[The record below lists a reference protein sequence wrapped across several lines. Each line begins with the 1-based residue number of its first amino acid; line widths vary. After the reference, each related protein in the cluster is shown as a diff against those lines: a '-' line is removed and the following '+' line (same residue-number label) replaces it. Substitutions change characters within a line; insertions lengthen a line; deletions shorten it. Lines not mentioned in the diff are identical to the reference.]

1 MAANPAIFSC
11 AKDLSMQIRNVAI
24 IAHVD
29 HGKTTLVDQILRQCD
44 VFRKDQAV
52 QERIMDSDDLER
64 ERGITITS
72 KNFAITYK
80 DTRINLIDTP
90 GHSDFG
96 GEVERVL
103 KMADGVLLLV
113 DAFEGPMPQTRFVLQ
128 KAMKLNLKP
137 VVVINKVDRKN
148 ARPDEV
154 LDEIFNLFL
163 ELEATDEQLDFRGV
177 YAAGRDGW
185 AVGELEDERK
195 GLSPLLDMIIAHVPA
210 PVVQE
215 GPLQM
220 LVAAMDHSDYVG
232 RIGVGRI
239 VRGTLKVKQPVV
251 LCKRDGSVVKTMAR
265 QLFVFDNLGQ
275 REVKEVQ
282 CGDICAV
289 VGLDKVDIG
298 DTLADAEHPD
308 PLQIIE
314 IDDPTLSMN
323 FRTNDSPGYGQEG
336 KYVTSR
342 QVRDRLFREA
352 ERDVALRV
360 EEAVDG
366 FKVSGRGIL
375 HLSIL
380 MENMRREGFEFMV
393 GQPQVIYKEIGGKK
407 AEPVEILSV
416 DVPNDLSG
424 TVIEYAATRK
434 GEMITMVQ
442 KEERTFLTFH
452 VPSRGLIG
460 FRSKMLR
467 ATAGQIV
474 MHHRYHQYEYFKG
487 SIPERT
493 NGSIIS
499 MHPGRAVAFALDG
512 LQDRGVFFVEPG
524 DNLYTGQ
531 IIGEYSRDEDLVV
544 NAQKAKQLSNMRA
557 SGSDRK
563 MKIAPAVKMSLEEA
577 LEYLNHD
584 EYLEVTPMSMR
595 LRKDFLDEN
604 DRKKAAKRTKLSES
618 AD

>member
-1 MAANPAIFSC
+1 
-11 AKDLSMQIRNVAI
+11 MQIRNVAI

-29 HGKTTLVDQILRQCD
+29 HGKTTLVDQILRQCH
-44 VFRKDQAV
+44 VFRTGQEV
-52 QERIMDSDDLER
+52 QERVMDSNDLER

-90 GHSDFG
+90 GHADFG

-113 DAFEGPMPQTRFVLQ
+113 DAFEGTMPQTRFVLQ
-128 KAMKLNLKP
+128 KAMQLNLKP
-137 VVVINKVDRKN
+137 VVVINKVDRAN

-154 LDEIFNLFL
+154 LDEIFNLFI
-163 ELEATDEQLDFRGV
+163 ELDANDEQLDFRGV

-195 GLSPLLDMIIAHVPA
+195 DLSPLLDMIIDHVPA
-210 PVVQE
+210 PEVKE

-220 LVAAMDHSDYVG
+220 LVAAMDHSGYVG

-239 VRGTLKVKQPVV
+239 VRGSLKVKQPVV
-251 LCKRDGSVVKTMAR
+251 LCKRDGSELKTVAR
-265 QLFVFDNLGQ
+265 QLYVFDNLGKK
-275 REVKEVQ
+275 EVTEVQ

-289 VGLDKVDIG
+289 VGLEGVDIG
-298 DTLADAEHPD
+298 DTLADAEHPE
-308 PLQIIE
+308 PLALIDV
-314 IDDPTLSMN
+314 DDPTLSMS
-323 FRTNDSPGYGQEG
+323 FRPNDSPGYGQDG

-342 QVRDRLFREA
+342 QVLERLLRET

-360 EEAVDG
+360 VETADA

-380 MENMRREGFEFMV
+380 MENMRREGYEFMV
-393 GQPQVIYKEIGGKK
+393 GQPQVIYKEIGGRK
-407 AEPVEILSV
+407 AEPIETLNV
-416 DVPNDLSG
+416 DVPSELAG

-434 GEMITMVQ
+434 GEMTQMEQ
-442 KEERTFLTFH
+442 REARTLLEFRI
-452 VPSRGLIG
+452 PSRGLIG
-460 FRSKMLR
+460 FRSLMLR
-467 ATAGQIV
+467 ATAGEIV
-474 MHHRYHQYEYFKG
+474 MHHRFLDYEYFKG

-499 MHPGRAVAFALDG
+499 MHSGKAVAFALDA
-512 LQDRGVFFVEPG
+512 LQDRGVFFIEPG
-524 DNLYTGQ
+524 EHLYTGQ
-531 IIGEYSRDEDLVV
+531 IIGEYTRDEDLVV

-557 SGSDRK
+557 SGTDRK
-563 MKIAPAVKMSLEEA
+563 MRVAPPVRMSLEES

-584 EYLEVTPMSMR
+584 EYVEVTPKSIR
-595 LRKDFLDEN
+595 LRKSILDEN
-604 DRKKAAKRTKLSES
+604 ERKKAAKRARLSES
-618 AD
+618 DG